1 MSVKNKF
8 TSILLSLC
16 MLASFVPVN
25 FTAFAS
31 DKPELIN
38 GAYQIESAEDLV
50 WFAEKVNGGDR
61 TANAV
66 LNSDIDLENQNWTP
80 IGNGYN
86 YINNNGYGI
95 DDDTAYN
102 GIFDGKGHS
111 ISGLF
116 IETKKYNKQGDNHYE
131 TYCQGLFGIIGKEG
145 TVRNVTVNGQINA
158 QAEGNEY
165 IDAAKIYRRN
175 RRYKYRIDYKLY
187 KQRRYNR
194 SCLCGRYNRSAW
206 SSI

>member
-31 DKPELIN
+31 DEPELIN

-80 IGNGYN
+80 SVTDI
-86 YINNNGYGI
+86 II
-95 DDDTAYN
+95 
-102 GIFDGKGHS
+102 S
-111 ISGLF
+111 I
-116 IETKKYNKQGDNHYE
+116 IT
-131 TYCQGLFGIIGKEG
+131 
-145 TVRNVTVNGQINA
+145 VTV
-158 QAEGNEY
+158 
-165 IDAAKIYRRN
+165 
-175 RRYKYRIDYKLY
+175 
-187 KQRRYNR
+187 
-194 SCLCGRYNRSAW
+194 
-206 SSI
+206 

>member
-8 TSILLSLC
+8 TSILLSVC

-158 QAEGNEY
+158 QAELKVFRQE
-165 IDAAKIYRRN
+165 
-175 RRYKYRIDYKLY
+175 LY
-187 KQRRYNR
+187 
-194 SCLCGRYNRSAW
+194 SAVKHRL
-206 SSI
+206 

>member
-1 MSVKNKF
+1 
-8 TSILLSLC
+8 

-31 DKPELIN
+31 DEPELIN

-50 WFAEKVNGGDR
+50 CRKVNGGDR

-111 ISGLF
+111 ISRLF
-116 IETKKYNKQGDNHYE
+116 MKPKVQ
-131 TYCQGLFGIIGKEG
+131 
-145 TVRNVTVNGQINA
+145 
-158 QAEGNEY
+158 
-165 IDAAKIYRRN
+165 
-175 RRYKYRIDYKLY
+175 
-187 KQRRYNR
+187 
-194 SCLCGRYNRSAW
+194 
-206 SSI
+206 

>member
-25 FTAFAS
+25 FTAFAI
-31 DKPELIN
+31 DEPKLIN
-38 GAYQIESAEDLV
+38 GAYQIESAEELV

-66 LNSDIDLENQNWTP
+66 LNSDIDLENKNWTP

-102 GIFDGKGHS
+102 GIFTVTFLTVPS
-111 ISGLF
+111 F
-116 IETKKYNKQGDNHYE
+116 P
-131 TYCQGLFGIIGKEG
+131 IIPK
-145 TVRNVTVNGQINA
+145 RP
-158 QAEGNEY
+158 
-165 IDAAKIYRRN
+165 
-175 RRYKYRIDYKLY
+175 
-187 KQRRYNR
+187 
-194 SCLCGRYNRSAW
+194 
-206 SSI
+206 